1 MGEQDGWTSE
11 KKSRREYIAER
22 YRIVMLF
29 GDDLGDFLPGV
40 KNNITPQERD
50 RLVREHKNNWGRMWF
65 MLSNPTYGS
74 WLNVLGD
81 PKSRYIRSY

>member
-1 MGEQDGWTSE
+1 
-11 KKSRREYIAER
+11 
-22 YRIVMLF
+22 MLF